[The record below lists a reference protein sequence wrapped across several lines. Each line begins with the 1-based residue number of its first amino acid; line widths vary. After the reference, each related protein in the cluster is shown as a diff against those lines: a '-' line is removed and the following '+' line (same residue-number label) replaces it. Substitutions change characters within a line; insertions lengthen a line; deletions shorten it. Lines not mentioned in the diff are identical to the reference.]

1 LTEGKGRDILIE
13 RFFQVFE
20 KVKKVKKG
28 KKSS

>member
-1 LTEGKGRDILIE
+1 MKQHGILIE